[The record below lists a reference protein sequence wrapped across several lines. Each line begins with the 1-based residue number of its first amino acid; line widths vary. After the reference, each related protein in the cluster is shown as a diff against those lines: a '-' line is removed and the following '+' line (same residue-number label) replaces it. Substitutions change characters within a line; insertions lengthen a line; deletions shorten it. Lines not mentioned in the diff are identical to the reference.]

1 MEDKDMFILCTVTI
15 VWLFSSIIYMLEKGR
30 KINKED
36 DCKEDKD
43 YSLKRNFRT
52 VHPDNR
58 KNFNNLVNDD
68 GTPYVNEEFSCRKN

>member
-1 MEDKDMFILCTVTI
+1 MEDKDMFIMCTVTI
-15 VWLFSSIIYMLEKGR
+15 VWLFAAVIYLFEKSR

-36 DCKEDKD
+36 EGRDHKD
-43 YSLKRNFRT
+43 VIIKRNFRT
-52 VHPDNR
+52 VHPDSR